1 MRERP
6 APWLQAVEKRDEA
19 ESSGARNVTARRAAH
34 AMPRASLALALAL
47 MAILLAPASARAL
60 DGTGANAR
68 VKLRGPEEAR
78 VELAR
83 VSDEGVV
90 EPNNKAVGIEAGTRD
105 DGGAPGSSSAM
116 KEENVIEEERRVV
129 HEITSREHAAAFL
142 VALTLSGL
150 TAAAVVRLKPARGGR
165 HGSSGV
171 PRLVLSDDARKII
184 HVIDKTG
191 AAA

>member
-1 MRERP
+1 
-6 APWLQAVEKRDEA
+6 
-19 ESSGARNVTARRAAH
+19 
-34 AMPRASLALALAL
+34 MPRASLALALAL
-47 MAILLAPASARAL
+47 LALLLAPASARAL

-90 EPNNKAVGIEAGTRD
+90 EPNNNAVGMEAGTED
-105 DGGAPGSSSAM
+105 EGGAPGASSATT
-116 KEENVIEEERRVV
+116 EEDVIEEERRVV

-150 TAAAVVRLKPARGGR
+150 VAAAVRLKPARGGR
-165 HGSSGV
+165 HGSSGM

-184 HVIDKTG
+184 HAMDKAG

>member
-1 MRERP
+1 
-6 APWLQAVEKRDEA
+6 
-19 ESSGARNVTARRAAH
+19 
-34 AMPRASLALALAL
+34 MPRASLALALAL

-90 EPNNKAVGIEAGTRD
+90 EPNNNAVGIEAGTRD
-105 DGGAPGSSSAM
+105 DGGAPGSSSAT

-165 HGSSGV
+165 RGSSGV
-171 PRLVLSDDARKII
+171 PRLVLSDDAQKII
-184 HVIDKTG
+184 HVIDKAG

>member
-1 MRERP
+1 
-6 APWLQAVEKRDEA
+6 
-19 ESSGARNVTARRAAH
+19 
-34 AMPRASLALALAL
+34 MPRASLALALAL
-47 MAILLAPASARAL
+47 LALLLAPASARAL

-90 EPNNKAVGIEAGTRD
+90 EPNNNAVGMEAGTED
-105 DGGAPGSSSAM
+105 EGGAPGASSATA
-116 KEENVIEEERRVV
+116 EEDVIEEERRVV

-142 VALTLSGL
+142 VALTLLGL
-150 TAAAVVRLKPARGGR
+150 VAAAVRLKPARGGR
-165 HGSSGV
+165 RGSSGV
-171 PRLVLSDDARKII
+171 PRLVLSDDARKMI
-184 HVIDKTG
+184 HAMDKAG